1 MTATTVQVRARSPIA
16 DGVRAG
22 LPLALPNI
30 ALGISFGVL
39 AAPVMGA
46 GAAIAMSV
54 VVCSGGAQ
62 FAAVSVLAA
71 GGGALPAIAAGML
84 VNARWVAMGFAVG
97 PYLPGS
103 LRARVLQAQAIV
115 DASFVIASRDDGSFD
130 RGLLI
135 GATLPQVSSWM
146 AGTVVGVLA
155 GPVLGDPDAL
165 GLDAIFVAFYLALLW
180 EEVRR
185 RGAYAAALGGGAIA
199 LVLLPVAPVGI
210 PVVAAA
216 AAALI
221 GLRRA

>member
-1 MTATTVQVRARSPIA
+1 MTATTVQPREGSAIA

-22 LPLALPNI
+22 LPLVLPSA

-39 AAPVMGA
+39 AGPVMGA
-46 GAAIAMSV
+46 TAAIAMSV

-62 FAAVSVLAA
+62 FASVTVLAA
-71 GGGALPAIAAGML
+71 GGGALPAIAAGVL
-84 VNARWVAMGFAVG
+84 VNARWLAMGFAVG

-103 LRARVLQAQAIV
+103 PRARILQAQAIV
-115 DASFVIASRDDGSFD
+115 DASFVIASRDDGTFD

-135 GATLPQVSSWM
+135 GATLPQVSSWI
-146 AGTVVGVLA
+146 AGTVIGVLA

-165 GLDAIFVAFYLALLW
+165 GLDAIFVAFYLALMW
-180 EEVRR
+180 EEAGR
-185 RGAYAAALGGGAIA
+185 RGAFAAALGGGAIA
-199 LVLLPVAPVGI
+199 LVLLPVAPVGV